1 MFSENQLKAL
11 SYNLDDSRV
20 KTIEKAGISFKYL
33 ETYDII
39 NVANTI
45 FNYMWDYTIT
55 RLEEVARET
64 NQNGNHVITY
74 SAIVKV
80 KIYDAQR
87 NFIERED
94 TGVGTGTARTVGDA
108 IDNASKSAVSDS
120 LKRSLRSLG
129 GQFGNDLYSKTPTTN
144 YNQQQPPQIAE
155 QQSYQQ
161 SQQDNQPPN
170 NQQTT
175 QVQQSHNPNNFSSLY
190 SIGLTIMEQGQ
201 NLVVVGDDIFAKK
214 DSIKACGFRWDG
226 ATKMWYKP
234 LEQQVA

>member
-20 KTIEKAGISFKYL
+20 KTIDKAGMSFKYL
-33 ETYDII
+33 ETYDVI

-64 NQNGNHVITY
+64 NQNGNHVITF

-80 KIYDAQR
+80 RIYDAQR

-120 LKRSLRSLG
+120 LKRSLRSFG

-144 YNQQQPPQIAE
+144 YSQQQPQQIAQQQYSQQPPQ
-155 QQSYQQ
+155 QYNQSSY
-161 SQQDNQPPN
+161 S
-170 NQQTT
+170 
-175 QVQQSHNPNNFSSLY
+175 VQEY
-190 SIGLTIMEQGQ
+190 TSILNLGLQILEQGD
-201 NLVVVGDDIFAKK
+201 NLVIVGDRNIIFNSKDI
-214 DSIKACGFRWDG
+214 IKACSFRWNNES
-226 ATKMWYKP
+226 KSWVKP
-234 LEQQVA
+234 KYQQQQAA

>member
-1 MFSENQLKAL
+1 MFTENQLKAL

-20 KTIEKAGISFKYL
+20 KSRDKAGMSFKYL
-33 ETYDII
+33 ETYDVI
-39 NVANTI
+39 NIANTI

-80 KIYDAQR
+80 RIYDTQR

-120 LKRSLRSLG
+120 LKRSLRSFG

-144 YNQQQPPQIAE
+144 YSQQQPPQIA
-155 QQSYQQ
+155 QQQY
-161 SQQDNQPPN
+161 SQQPQQQYNQTPN
-170 NQQTT
+170 NQ
-175 QVQQSHNPNNFSSLY
+175 QVQQSHNPNDFSSLY

-201 NLVVVGDDIFAKK
+201 NLVVIGDDIFSKK

-226 ATKMWYKP
+226 ASKFWYKP
-234 LEQQVA
+234 LEQQAA

>member
-20 KTIEKAGISFKYL
+20 KTIDKAGMSFKYL

-80 KIYDAQR
+80 KIYDNQR

-120 LKRSLRSLG
+120 LKRSLRSFG
-129 GQFGNDLYSKTPTTN
+129 RQFGNDLYSKSQNSNQN
-144 YNQQQPPQIAE
+144 YQQQPTQQLQQPQH
-155 QQSYQQ
+155 QT
-161 SQQDNQPPN
+161 PN
-170 NQQTT
+170 NQQPTP
-175 QVQQSHNPNNFSSLY
+175 QQLQNNTPQDYASLY
-190 SIGLTIMEQGQ
+190 NLGLSIMEQGQ
-201 NLVVVGDDIFAKK
+201 NLVVIGDDIFAKK

-226 ATKMWYKP
+226 ASKMWYKP
-234 LEQQVA
+234 IEQQAA

>member
-11 SYNLDDSRV
+11 SYNLDESRV
-20 KTIEKAGISFKYL
+20 KTIEKAGMSFKYL

-80 KIYDAQR
+80 KIYDSQR

-129 GQFGNDLYSKTPTTN
+129 GQFGNDLYSKIPTTN
-144 YNQQQPPQIAE
+144 YNQQQPPQIA
-155 QQSYQQ
+155 QQQY
-161 SQQDNQPPN
+161 SQQPQQYNQSPN
-170 NQQTT
+170 NQSSYS
-175 QVQQSHNPNNFSSLY
+175 VQEY
-190 SIGLTIMEQGQ
+190 TSILNLGLQILEQGD
-201 NLVVVGDDIFAKK
+201 NLVIVGDRNIIFNSK
-214 DSIKACGFRWDG
+214 DTIKACSFRWNNE
-226 ATKMWYKP
+226 TKSWIKP
-234 LEQQVA
+234 KYQQQQAA